1 MLQIEIDTDAGAAPP
16 EAFHSDRTHYRPA
29 LVPGQRAS
37 REQSLRQG
45 DRAIAGSAQEA
56 VGQQ

>member
-16 EAFHSDRTHYRPA
+16 EAFPFDRLQYRPA
-29 LVPGQRAS
+29 LVPGQRAR
-37 REQSLRQG
+37 REQSLRQS